1 MNRAG
6 IVIALLVAMLWQSMA
21 LAHAGGAVEAVSDP
35 AHAVLHWQDE
45 GHHHHDDGSRH
56 FDDSD
61 ESVQH
66 LFVDHVTAP
75 VALLH
80 AVSAS
85 TSPLGS
91 SVPGEQCE
99 SMAPQPFIDGP
110 LRPPR
115 LTA

>member
-6 IVIALLVAMLWQSMA
+6 IVIALLFAMLWQSIA
-21 LAHAGGAVEAVSDP
+21 LARAGSTVEAVSDP
-35 AHAVLHWQDE
+35 AHAALHWQDE
-45 GHHHHDDGSRH
+45 GHHHHDDGSHH

-61 ESVQH
+61 DSVQH

-80 AVSAS
+80 AVS
-85 TSPLGS
+85 TSMAPLGS
-91 SVPGEQCE
+91 CAPSPQCV

-115 LTA
+115 LAA